1 MESIIIL
8 RELWRLRL
16 LVILGALLA
25 VMCAVLVSY
34 RVSLPSLKLESRQYH
49 VGIASARM
57 LIDTPASQ
65 VVDLNPKGADT
76 LNARASLLANLM
88 VSAPVKSI
96 IARDAGVPADRL
108 IAIAPTAPGSGGPT
122 VPTTLSQKA
131 SEASKTPGAYLLTLQ
146 SDETLPIVSI
156 DAQAPTAAAA
166 ARLANAATTGLRD
179 YLRSVAGAQN
189 LPATRQ
195 IVVSGLGGAQA
206 ADQVRGPRK
215 LFAIAAFVF
224 VFGFACFAII
234 MISGIARGWRR
245 AAALERT
252 LLVRSFVDVGAG
264 GAAAV
269 APSRPAGAATPEA
282 RGGTQRRRPHR
293 RERKRPQDGDR
304 RALERALLRR
314 PRGEQAH
321 ERSALERRAPR
332 GRERADHRRALRRR
346 ARQRPAHRQQ
356 ALGRTPAG
364 RAGRSAGPLR
374 SGSGA
379 RERRSLGPQGH
390 EAIAR
395 LGRQA
400 PQLRPRAPGRRRH
413 GAAVEVTRADEA
425 HVGVG
430 AAERR

>member
-1 MESIIIL
+1 MESIVIL

-16 LVILGALLA
+16 LVILAALLA
-25 VMCAVLVSY
+25 IFSAVLVSY

-49 VGIASARM
+49 VGIASART

-88 VSAPVKSI
+88 VSTPVKSI
-96 IARDAGVPADRL
+96 IARDAGVPPDRL
-108 IAIAPTAPGSGGPT
+108 VAIAPTAPGSGGPT

-131 SEASKTPGAYLLTLQ
+131 AEASKTPGAYLLTLQ
-146 SDETLPIVSI
+146 SDETLPIISV

-189 LPATRQ
+189 LPAGRQ

-245 AAALERT
+245 AAALEHT
-252 LLVRSFVDVGAG
+252 SLVRSFVEVGAG
-264 GAAAV
+264 GAAVV
-269 APSRPAGAATPEA
+269 APSMPARAPRRKRREAARSDDGPATTVNGNGPKTATTERSNGRSSGGRAASKGTGGQRSSVERTGGESERSAGERSDGEHGSGRPAGN
-282 RGGTQRRRPHR
+282 
-293 RERKRPQDGDR
+293 K
-304 RALERALLRR
+304 L
-314 PRGEQAH
+314 
-321 ERSALERRAPR
+321 
-332 GRERADHRRALRRR
+332 
-346 ARQRPAHRQQ
+346 
-356 ALGRTPAG
+356 
-364 RAGRSAGPLR
+364 
-374 SGSGA
+374 
-379 RERRSLGPQGH
+379 
-390 EAIAR
+390 
-395 LGRQA
+395 
-400 PQLRPRAPGRRRH
+400 
-413 GAAVEVTRADEA
+413 
-425 HVGVG
+425 
-430 AAERR
+430 

>member
-25 VMCAVLVSY
+25 LFCAVLVSY
-34 RVSLPSLKLESRQYH
+34 RVSPASLKLESRQYH
-49 VGIASARM
+49 VGVASARM

-76 LNARASLLANLM
+76 LNSRASLLANLM
-88 VSAPVKSI
+88 VSTPVKSI
-96 IARDAGVPADRL
+96 IARDAGVQPDRL
-108 IAIAPTAPGSGGPT
+108 IAIAPTAPGSGGPS

-131 SEASKTPGAYLLTLQ
+131 AEASKTPGAYLLTLQ
-146 SDETLPIVSI
+146 SDETLPIISI

-189 LPATRQ
+189 LPAGRQ

-215 LFAIAAFVF
+215 LFAIAAFIF

-252 LLVRSFVDVGAG
+252 SLVRSFVDVGAG
-264 GAAAV
+264 AAAV
-269 APSRPAGAATPEA
+269 VAPARPARAPRRQRREAARTDDADAAAAVNGNSPQAATAERSNGRSSGGRAASKRSGDQRPSAQRAAAESDWPTGERSDGEHGSGRPAGS
-282 RGGTQRRRPHR
+282 
-293 RERKRPQDGDR
+293 K
-304 RALERALLRR
+304 L
-314 PRGEQAH
+314 
-321 ERSALERRAPR
+321 
-332 GRERADHRRALRRR
+332 
-346 ARQRPAHRQQ
+346 
-356 ALGRTPAG
+356 
-364 RAGRSAGPLR
+364 
-374 SGSGA
+374 
-379 RERRSLGPQGH
+379 
-390 EAIAR
+390 
-395 LGRQA
+395 
-400 PQLRPRAPGRRRH
+400 
-413 GAAVEVTRADEA
+413 
-425 HVGVG
+425 
-430 AAERR
+430 

>member
-76 LNARASLLANLM
+76 LNSRASLLANLM
-88 VSAPVKSI
+88 VSTPVKSI

-264 GAAAV
+264 GAAVV
-269 APSRPAGAATPEA
+269 APSRPA
-282 RGGTQRRRPHR
+282 
-293 RERKRPQDGDR
+293 
-304 RALERALLRR
+304 
-314 PRGEQAH
+314 
-321 ERSALERRAPR
+321 RAPR
-332 GRERADHRRALRRR
+332 
-346 ARQRPAHRQQ
+346 RQRREAARSDDGPTGVNGNAPKTATAERSN
-356 ALGRTPAG
+356 GRSSGG
-364 RAGRSAGPLR
+364 RAASKRTSDQRSSGERPGGESERTTGER
-374 SGSGA
+374 SDGEHGSG
-379 RERRSLGPQGH
+379 
-390 EAIAR
+390 
-395 LGRQA
+395 
-400 PQLRPRAPGRRRH
+400 RPTGNKL
-413 GAAVEVTRADEA
+413 
-425 HVGVG
+425 
-430 AAERR
+430 

>member
-1 MESIIIL
+1 
-8 RELWRLRL
+8 
-16 LVILGALLA
+16 
-25 VMCAVLVSY
+25 
-34 RVSLPSLKLESRQYH
+34 
-49 VGIASARM
+49 
-57 LIDTPASQ
+57 
-65 VVDLNPKGADT
+65 
-76 LNARASLLANLM
+76 
-88 VSAPVKSI
+88 
-96 IARDAGVPADRL
+96 VPADRL

-264 GAAAV
+264 GAAVV
-269 APSRPAGAATPEA
+269 APSRPA
-282 RGGTQRRRPHR
+282 
-293 RERKRPQDGDR
+293 
-304 RALERALLRR
+304 
-314 PRGEQAH
+314 
-321 ERSALERRAPR
+321 RAPR
-332 GRERADHRRALRRR
+332 
-346 ARQRPAHRQQ
+346 RQRREAARSDDGPTGVNGNAPKTATAERSN
-356 ALGRTPAG
+356 GRSSGG
-364 RAGRSAGPLR
+364 RAASKRTSDQRSSGERPGGESERTTGER
-374 SGSGA
+374 SDGEHGSG
-379 RERRSLGPQGH
+379 
-390 EAIAR
+390 
-395 LGRQA
+395 
-400 PQLRPRAPGRRRH
+400 RPTGNKL
-413 GAAVEVTRADEA
+413 
-425 HVGVG
+425 
-430 AAERR
+430 

>member
-1 MESIIIL
+1 MDAEEEPECLRWVGKGRTLPAPTDCDFMESIIIL

-25 VMCAVLVSY
+25 LFCAVLVSY

-76 LNARASLLANLM
+76 LNSRASLLANLM
-88 VSAPVKSI
+88 VSTPVKSI
-96 IARDAGVPADRL
+96 IARDAGVQPDRL

-146 SDETLPIVSI
+146 SDETLPIISI

-189 LPATRQ
+189 LPAGRQ

-215 LFAIAAFVF
+215 LFAIAAFIF

-252 LLVRSFVDVGAG
+252 SLVRSFVDVGAG
-264 GAAAV
+264 GAAVV
-269 APSRPAGAATPEA
+269 APA
-282 RGGTQRRRPHR
+282 
-293 RERKRPQDGDR
+293 
-304 RALERALLRR
+304 
-314 PRGEQAH
+314 
-321 ERSALERRAPR
+321 RRAPR
-332 GRERADHRRALRRR
+332 RQRREAARTDDAPTAVNGNSPKAASAERSNGRSSGGRAASKRTGGQRPSAERAGAESDRPTGERSDEHGSG
-346 ARQRPAHRQQ
+346 RPAGNK
-356 ALGRTPAG
+356 L
-364 RAGRSAGPLR
+364 
-374 SGSGA
+374 
-379 RERRSLGPQGH
+379 
-390 EAIAR
+390 
-395 LGRQA
+395 
-400 PQLRPRAPGRRRH
+400 
-413 GAAVEVTRADEA
+413 
-425 HVGVG
+425 
-430 AAERR
+430 